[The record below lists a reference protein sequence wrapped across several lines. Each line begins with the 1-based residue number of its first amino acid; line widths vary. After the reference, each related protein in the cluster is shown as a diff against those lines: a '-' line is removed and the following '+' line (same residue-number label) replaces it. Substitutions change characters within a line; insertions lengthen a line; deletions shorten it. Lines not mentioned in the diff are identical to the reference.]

1 MENLSRLKKVD
12 LRKIWKS
19 ESRDFTPWL
28 AQEDNIKILGDEL
41 GIEIDPDTIETEV
54 KIGSFNADIVARESN
69 TGRNVI
75 IENQLES
82 TDHDHLGKL
91 ITYASGYE
99 ASYIIWIVR
108 VVRDEHKQA
117 IDWLNE
123 HTDEDL
129 NFFLV
134 KMEVWQIEE
143 SPYAPKFHIVS
154 QPNDWKKSMRRAS
167 REGLT
172 ETEIFQLNFW
182 TAFKEYLDDKKS
194 DLKPGNPGPRAWFS
208 IPLGVSKAHLETI
221 ILKSKGR
228 IGVKVYIP
236 DSKELYRCLEERKEE
251 IEDKFAHSL
260 EWMSKEKN
268 KYSQIVIYKK
278 VKLSDESKWKEYFE
292 WLSEIAENLK
302 KAIDRPLKEC
312 LNRE

>member
-41 GIEIDPDTIETEV
+41 GIEIDPDTVETEV

-167 REGLT
+167 RERLT

-182 TAFKEYLDDKKS
+182 TAFKEYLDGKKS

-228 IGVKVYIP
+228 IGVKAYIP

-251 IEDKFAHSL
+251 IEDKFGHSL